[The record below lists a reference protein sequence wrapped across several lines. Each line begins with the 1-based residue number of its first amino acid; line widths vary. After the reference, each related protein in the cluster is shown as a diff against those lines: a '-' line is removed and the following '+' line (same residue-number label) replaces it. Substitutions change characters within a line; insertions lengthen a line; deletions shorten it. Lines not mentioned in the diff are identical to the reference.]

1 MSVCSFCSSTD
12 RVHVKENYN
21 ACYSCRCVS
30 KKCKK
35 NTGLY
40 FDIKSNTYV
49 EGSELSAIQEN
60 RAVIF
65 DLHNVAD
72 CMPANQFARLVNP
85 LTEAY
90 DFVGILSFVGSTTET
105 RKDATRYINELMMW
119 VPKLR
124 GYLCFRRD
132 DRASPGSKGGFITCL
147 SSSEVHFFDDSY
159 DHVQSARA
167 AKANAVQIE
176 VNQQRAQ
183 QQLEKIV
190 ADLLS

>member
-21 ACYSCRCVS
+21 ACYSCRSVS

-40 FDIKSNTYV
+40 FDIKTNTYI
-49 EGSELSAIQEN
+49 EGSELGGVGG

-72 CMPANQFARLVNP
+72 SMTPNQFCKLVTP
-85 LTEAY
+85 LTETF
-90 DFVGILSFVGSTTET
+90 FVCILSYVGSTTET
-105 RKDATRYINELMMW
+105 RKDATRYINELMML
-119 VPKLR
+119 VPKLK

-132 DRASPGSKGGFITCL
+132 DRASPGSKGGFISCL

-167 AKANAVQIE
+167 AKAKVVQIE
-176 VNQQRAQ
+176 VNQRRAQ
-183 QQLEKIV
+183 EQLEKIV
-190 ADLLS
+190 TDLLS